1 MSDNFTAR
9 ELAFAELVR
18 SRLETFHGFFFNG
31 DDEEA
36 EHIAEAVRWASQTP
50 DGAMKVRVHVVVD
63 ITDDGKQLVQAFAED
78 DFFDVAKCERECSV
92 GYHGRTHYSVIEAHV
107 LPVAKPV
114 VNGSVVA

>member
-31 DDEEA
+31 DDGEA
-36 EHIAEAVRWASQTP
+36 EQIAEAVRWASQIP

-63 ITDDGKQLVQAFAED
+63 ITDDGKQLIRHSPKTTSSTPPSA
-78 DFFDVAKCERECSV
+78 RENAASAITAARITASSRLTYCPWPS
-92 GYHGRTHYSVIEAHV
+92 
-107 LPVAKPV
+107 LL
-114 VNGSVVA
+114 